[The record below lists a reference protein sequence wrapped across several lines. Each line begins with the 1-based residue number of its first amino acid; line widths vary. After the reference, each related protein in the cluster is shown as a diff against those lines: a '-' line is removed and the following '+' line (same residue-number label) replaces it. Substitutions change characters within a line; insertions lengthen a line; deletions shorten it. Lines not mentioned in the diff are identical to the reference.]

1 MTFPD
6 ADFEF
11 FFHAH
16 YDQLVR
22 SLTAMTGDRELAR
35 DSVQE
40 AFVKA
45 STRWGMVQR
54 LDNPVTW
61 VRRVAINRSRD
72 AYRAARRR
80 KQRELRD
87 SQSGRVGHLDPTS
100 AISDAS
106 GALQLL
112 DQLPA
117 QQRRAA
123 VLFYIDDLPLT
134 EIAEHMNITV
144 GAVKYHLHQ
153 ARTTLRSLLQP
164 ASASNR

>member
-6 ADFEF
+6 ADFELF
-11 FFHAH
+11 FDAH

-35 DSVQE
+35 DSVQD

-45 STRWGMVQR
+45 ATRWRMVQR

-72 AYRAARRR
+72 IHRSARRR
-80 KQRELRD
+80 QQREIRD
-87 SQSGRVGHLDPTS
+87 SASDRVGHLDPTS
-100 AISDAS
+100 ASTETT

-112 DQLPA
+112 DLLPA
-117 QQRRAA
+117 QQRSAA
-123 VLFYIDDLPLT
+123 VLFYIDDLPIT
-134 EIAEHMNITV
+134 EIAQHMNITA

-153 ARTTLRSLLQP
+153 ARTSLRAMLQP
-164 ASASNR
+164 ARAHL